1 MKLSF
6 AQKLQAA
13 LSAVKYRNEIKQLLI
28 KRYWQTHKVWKVE
41 VQGVTA
47 LFDTTDFFS
56 NICFWQYNEGS
67 EAVVCE
73 ILARLIKKSKVY
85 ADVGGHLGL
94 FSVLPA
100 LFNPNCKIF
109 YFEGDRT
116 IRPVFIKNMKLNKLT
131 EERITIVSAVVKDYE
146 GEIEYLPHPFSFLA
160 MHAAKEDIDIYDLKC
175 RAEVI
180 SLDNYFHRQGADPDL
195 VKIDVDG
202 DEIFVLRGM
211 SRILNESK
219 PDLLLEMH
227 PPLLPERGSTA
238 SEVCGI
244 LRGFGYRFFL
254 ISDFRDAKSTKLTEI
269 PDFDNPDPNYMI
281 FVTCRDQY
289 KTNSTLRDFVGK

>member
-13 LSAVKYRNEIKQLLI
+13 LSAVKYRNEIKLLLI
-28 KRYWQTHKVWKVE
+28 KRYWQTHKLWKVE
-41 VQGVTA
+41 VQGVAA
-47 LFDTTDFFS
+47 LFDTSDFFS

-73 ILARLIKKSKVY
+73 ILARLIKNSRVY

-100 LFNPNCKIF
+100 LFNPSCKIF

-116 IRPVFIKNMKLNKLT
+116 IRPIFIKNMKLNNLS
-131 EERITIVSAVVKDYE
+131 EDRITIVNAVVKDYE
-146 GEIEYLPHPFSFLA
+146 GKIEYRPHPYSFLA
-160 MHAAKEDIDIYDLKC
+160 MHAAKEDIDVYDLKC
-175 RAEVI
+175 PAEVI
-180 SLDNYFHRQGADPDL
+180 SLDNYFQQQGMDPDL
-195 VKIDVDG
+195 LKIDVDG

-211 SRILNESK
+211 SRMLKESK

-227 PPLLPERGSTA
+227 PPLLPERGSSA
-238 SEVCGI
+238 SEVCSI
-244 LRGFGYRFFL
+244 LRGLGYRFFL
-254 ISDFRDAKSTKLTEI
+254 IPDFRDAKMTQLTEV
-269 PDFDNPDPNYMI
+269 PDLDNPNPNYMI

-289 KTNSTLRDFVGK
+289 KMDSALREFVRK

>member
-6 AQKLQAA
+6 SQKLQAA

-28 KRYWQTHKVWKVE
+28 KRYWQTHKVWSVE

-47 LFDTTDFFS
+47 FFDTTDFFS

-73 ILARLIKKSKVY
+73 ILARLIKNSRVY

-94 FSVLPA
+94 FTVLPA
-100 LFNPNCKIF
+100 LFNPSCNIF

-131 EERITIVSAVVKDYE
+131 EERITIVNAVVKDYE
-146 GEIEYLPHPFSFLA
+146 GEIEYRPHPYSFLA
-160 MHAAKEDIDIYDLKC
+160 MHAAKEDIDVYDLKC
-175 RAEVI
+175 PAEVI
-180 SLDNYFHRQGADPDL
+180 SLDSYFRRQGTDPDL

-211 SRILNESK
+211 SRMLKESQ

-238 SEVCGI
+238 SEVCSI
-244 LRGFGYRFFL
+244 LRELGYRFFL
-254 ISDFRDAKSTKLTEI
+254 IPDFRDAKITHLTEVHE
-269 PDFDNPDPNYMI
+269 FDNLGPNYMI
-281 FVTCRDQY
+281 FVTCKDLH
-289 KTNSTLRDFVGK
+289 KMDALREFVRT